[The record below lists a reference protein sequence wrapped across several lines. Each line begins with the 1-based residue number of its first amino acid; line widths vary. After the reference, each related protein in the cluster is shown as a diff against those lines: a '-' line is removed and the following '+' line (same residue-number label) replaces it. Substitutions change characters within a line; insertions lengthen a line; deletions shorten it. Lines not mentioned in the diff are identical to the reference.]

1 MSQEPGRR
9 DFLKMTAL
17 AAAGV
22 PALSMRCPIPAHAG
36 GPQEE
41 LR

>member
-1 MSQEPGRR
+1 MSLGPGRR

-22 PALSMRCPIPAHAG
+22 PALSTRWSIPAHAG
-36 GPQEE
+36 VSQEE